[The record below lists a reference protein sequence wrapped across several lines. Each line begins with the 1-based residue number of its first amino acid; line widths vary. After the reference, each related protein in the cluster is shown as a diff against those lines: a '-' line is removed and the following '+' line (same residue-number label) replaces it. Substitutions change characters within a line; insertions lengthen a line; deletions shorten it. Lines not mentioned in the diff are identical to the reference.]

1 MITICLGKI
10 PGNSA
15 AVQTHQKQNIMQ
27 YVQNTLILFT
37 IILFSFSVEAH
48 GSNTISECDLNS
60 PIVITSVTVQSEDGI
75 ITGVYV
81 EVVAGM
87 SRTTNTIRL
96 ENIAGLNDYRRT
108 VEIISGRQFTD
119 SEWKEI
125 LNFPGGTWAF
135 QPEVIVELELFNFI
149 SLEAS
154 GGFSQF
160 SPEDMFYQFGASV
173 KLPIIGEEQN
183 DRFHLTLYVGMVMTH
198 DPGFD
203 SPYVVSLIRVGDS
216 PEEIEEFQ
224 DLFSGFYGSEND
236 LGPTNALQARVKALF
251 EYMFRSNLSGTFNV
265 QGTRDLT
272 PKRTRPARGTFSK
285 VNFSIGLK
293 FAFGGGKKQS
303 TKPRPGTSF

>member
-1 MITICLGKI
+1 MAIS
-10 PGNSA
+10 PR
-15 AVQTHQKQNIMQ
+15 VQKKQLVLKNT
-27 YVQNTLILFT
+27 VQIIIALF
-37 IILFSFSVEAH
+37 LFSCASLQANVPFHYVEQEEQCHEEEQTAR
-48 GSNTISECDLNS
+48 L
-60 PIVITSVTVQSEDGI
+60 SVTKVTVETSNGI

-119 SEWKEI
+119 AEWKEI

-135 QPEVIVELELFNFI
+135 QPEVIVELELFNFL

-160 SPEDMFYQFGASV
+160 SPEDMFYQFGASA
-173 KLPIIGEEQN
+173 KLPIIGAEQSEK
-183 DRFHLTLYVGMVMTH
+183 FLLTLYVGMVMTF

-216 PEEIEEFQ
+216 PEEVAEFQ

-236 LGPTNALQARVKALF
+236 LGPTNALQARLKALF
-251 EYMFRSNLSGTFNV
+251 EYMFRSNLSATFNV

-285 VNFSIGLK
+285 FNFSLGLK
-293 FAFGGGKKQS
+293 FGFGGGRRQQ
-303 TKPRPGTSF
+303 TTPRPGIF